1 MRWFDWQ
8 YWGHRRKLRVVLFI
22 GHHKVGS
29 TALQSHLARH
39 APAALRQGLLYPV
52 VTASDLTALNAWVE
66 VGDAEQPLSRNV
78 TEAHNAL
85 AFSLIHDANPAA
97 AIPDFHQ
104 NLPPSSEMFA
114 LICQQIARHRPRVL
128 VLASEVFANFAAI
141 SPELIRNLV
150 RGLGL
155 HRRGARIELFAALRR
170 VDDYLAAWH
179 SQRVHLGQPVRPLP
193 QALDHYRNTAHFD
206 YRLMLEGWQRALPEA
221 QLVLRPYDDGMR
233 TAGMPQS
240 FAGAMGLDLPG
251 LDAPPE
257 IVNPGLH
264 RGLLDIARRAV
275 PDLGPDEAL
284 GLFRTL
290 LALGPKLDLPPSQD
304 VELFGAAA
312 RRDMAEGFV
321 PIHDWLSA
329 TAGQPFFDDVAEIAT
344 MRPVDEFEVNC
355 AALAQIRAAYLGEF
369 SEAARRYLEAFE
381 PQRNFAAREDRD
393 TGGGR

>member
-1 MRWFDWQ
+1 MSLRDWRNRR
-8 YWGHRRKLRVVLFI
+8 HRRKLRVVLFI

-29 TALQSHLARH
+29 TALQSHMARH
-39 APAALRQGLLYPV
+39 APAALRRRLLYPV
-52 VTASDLTALNAWVE
+52 VTAADLATLNARVAA
-66 VGDAEQPLSRNV
+66 GDAQQPLSRNV

-85 AFSLIHDANPAA
+85 AFSLIHDFNPAA
-97 AIPDFHQ
+97 PIPGFHQ

-114 LICQQIARHRPRVL
+114 LIRQQIARHRPRVL

-150 RGLGL
+150 AGLGL
-155 HRRGARIELFAALRR
+155 HPQGARIELFAALRR

-179 SQRVHLGQPVRPLP
+179 SQRVHLGQQTRPLP
-193 QALDHYRNTAHFD
+193 LALDHYRNTVHFD

-221 QLVLRPYDDGMR
+221 RLVLRPYDDGMR
-233 TAGMPQS
+233 VTGMPQS

-275 PDLGPDEAL
+275 PDLGPDEAQ

-304 VELFGAAA
+304 VELFGATA
-312 RRDMAEGFV
+312 RSEMAEGFA

-329 TAGQPFFDDVAEIAT
+329 MIGQPFFADAAEIGT
-344 MRPVDEFEVNC
+344 MRPMDEFEVNTK
-355 AALAQIRAAYLGEF
+355 ALAQIRAGHLDAF
-369 SEAARRYLEAFE
+369 TDPARRYLEDFKL
-381 PQRNFAAREDRD
+381 QRNFA
-393 TGGGR
+393 GGDGAQSEGNQ